1 MTIANPHFI
10 EGAIDAAT
18 LRLKRHAALA
28 SISVGAVLIAIKV
41 YAYLA
46 TKSVSLLSSLM
57 DSCFD
62 TLASLITFMSVLHAA
77 TPADAQHRFGHGKM
91 EALSALAQAVFVTL
105 TACFL
110 LYEAASRLI
119 NPVAIETP
127 VTGIVVTLVSIVLTI
142 GLVLFQRH
150 VIKRT
155 QSIAITADHLHYK
168 GDLLMNMG
176 VIAALLIT
184 GYTGIAAVDALFA
197 LGIALHLLWGV
208 WGIERQSV
216 DILMDKEL
224 PPATRKDIL
233 ALINRHPKAVD
244 VHDLRTRNTGERI
257 FIEFHLELDGNMS
270 LKAAHQVTEEIEKIL
285 FDAYPASEVIIHQEP
300 AGLDDHRIDDQ
311 VRHAG
316 EQQQAAP

>member
-1 MTIANPHFI
+1 MTIANPHFND
-10 EGAIDAAT
+10 GAVDTAT
-18 LRLKRHAALA
+18 LKLKRQAALA
-28 SISVGAVLIAIKV
+28 SISVGAVLIAIKL
-41 YAYLA
+41 YAFI
-46 TKSVSLLSSLM
+46 TTNSVSLLSSLM

-62 TLASLITFMSVLHAA
+62 TLASLITFLSVLHAA

-110 LYEAASRLI
+110 LYEAANRLI
-119 NPVAIETP
+119 NPVIIETP
-127 VTGIVVTLVSIVLTI
+127 MVGIVVTLVSIALTI
-142 GLVLFQRH
+142 GLVIFQRH

-168 GDLLMNMG
+168 GDLLMNLG

-184 GYTGIAAVDALFA
+184 AYSGIAAVDALFA
-197 LGIALHLLWGV
+197 LGIALHLLSGV
-208 WGIERQSV
+208 WSIVRQSV

-244 VHDLRTRNTGERI
+244 VHDLRTRSTGERI
-257 FIEFHLELDGNMS
+257 FIEFHLELDGGMS
-270 LKAAHQVTEEIEKIL
+270 LKAAHAVTEEIEKMI

-300 AGLDDHRIDDQ
+300 AGIDDHRIDDQ
-311 VRHAG
+311 VKQSDVA
-316 EQQQAAP
+316 QASA

>member
-1 MTIANPHFI
+1 MTIANPHFND
-10 EGAIDAAT
+10 GAVDTAT
-18 LRLKRHAALA
+18 LKLKRQAALA
-28 SISVGAVLIAIKV
+28 SISVGVVLIAIKL
-41 YAYLA
+41 YAFI
-46 TKSVSLLSSLM
+46 TTNSVSLLSSLM

-62 TLASLITFMSVLHAA
+62 TLASLITFLSVLHAA

-110 LYEAASRLI
+110 LYEAVNRLI
-119 NPVAIETP
+119 NPVIIETP
-127 VTGIVVTLVSIVLTI
+127 MVGIIVTLVSIALTI
-142 GLVLFQRH
+142 GLVVFQRH

-168 GDLLMNMG
+168 GDLLMNLG

-184 GYTGIAAVDALFA
+184 AYSGIAAVDALFA

-208 WGIERQSV
+208 WGIVRQSV

-244 VHDLRTRNTGERI
+244 VHDLRTRSTGERI
-257 FIEFHLELDGNMS
+257 FIEFHLELDGGMS
-270 LKAAHQVTEEIEKIL
+270 LKAAHAVTEEIEKMI

-300 AGLDDHRIDDQ
+300 AGIDDHRIDDQ
-311 VRHAG
+311 VKQSDAA
-316 EQQQAAP
+316 QASA